1 MALPKDKLIKFWLNL
16 DEKWMETLPEHYKI
30 HEICYS
36 IDMEI
41 HAEKPILCRSFGF
54 WNFLKDK

>member
-1 MALPKDKLIKFWLNL
+1 
-16 DEKWMETLPEHYKI
+16 METLPEHYKI

-41 HAEKPILCRSFGF
+41 YAEKPILCSFGF